1 MRAGPNFAVSPS
13 RFHGSRMSLRDDRLN
28 PPRPQSAASSV
39 PPVAAIAANSVSAAP
54 MNVGAS
60 AAAVNAGGDAALN
73 AGALAAGSVVDVAAL
88 PTAAGFEVSDHFRFA
103 NEVVLASRSL
113 CARVQDAR
121 PAWRVHQVDTARYA
135 VGDEIDRYPDL
146 FGVGNAEADDLRD
159 LVRQRQ
165 GILQGL
171 HSQQQAYDA
180 ALTRTIQELVRLES
194 QISDLPNQIY
204 HREYHQFRA
213 VSASAELPPPRR

>member
-1 MRAGPNFAVSPS
+1 MAAVNAGA
-13 RFHGSRMSLRDDRLN
+13 
-28 PPRPQSAASSV
+28 
-39 PPVAAIAANSVSAAP
+39 
-54 MNVGAS
+54 
-60 AAAVNAGGDAALN
+60 AAAVNAGGDVAIN
-73 AGALAAGSVVDVAAL
+73 AGAAAAGNVVGVAAL
-88 PTAAGFEVSDHFRFA
+88 PTAAGFEVSDRFNFA

-113 CARVQDAR
+113 RARVQDAR

-180 ALTRTIQELVRLES
+180 ALTRTIQELVRLEN